1 MKKFKFGV
9 LALLGLALTF
19 GATSCSDDDPN
30 YDNVTPPT
38 VEVANNTLS
47 GVISGKDGKAI
58 ADATVTLGKAS
69 AKTDA
74 EGIYRFDDV
83 KAGTYAIKAEAEGK
97 LPQEG
102 TVTVEA
108 SNKTQCLVWNAI
120 LATEVKEEIT
130 VSATEETKG
139 SVESEHLE
147 GNDNAKV
154 EVEATVPP
162 VETMEVPGDVAVE
175 EVKIGVKPVY
185 DAGDVVS
192 TRSTRAGGEAMLIGA
207 ELSCNVEGVK
217 LTKPID
223 LSLDVETEVATN
235 VVAKQYANG
244 QWVEVPS
251 NIVDGKVVIPA
262 TEFTTYGLFLSIN
275 FSESAGSN
283 EAISFTQSEWNNL
296 YGNSEMAAGSATYT
310 YKAGTEITSQG
321 TSKLAALLIEK
332 LAQRYGANVKNVQGS
347 YPLNVTLPIGTSL
360 VVSGIQGKENVS
372 ASAMGKT
379 VSGTRY
385 GTVTVT
391 VTTANRSHTGGSN

>member
-58 ADATVTLGKAS
+58 ADATVTLGETS

-102 TVTVEA
+102 TVTVET

-130 VSATEETKG
+130 ASATEETKG

-162 VETMEVPGDVAVE
+162 VETMEVPDDVPVE

-185 DAGDVVS
+185 DAGDVVAA
-192 TRSTRAGGEAMLIGA
+192 RSTRAGEEAMLIGA

-244 QWVEVPS
+244 QWVEVPC

-262 TEFTTYGLFLSIN
+262 TEFTTYGLFLGIS
-275 FSESAGSN
+275 FSASAGN

-310 YKAGTEITSQG
+310 YKVGTEITSQG
-321 TSKLAALLIEK
+321 TSKLTALLIEK